1 MDMRNLTLLTDFYE
15 LTMMYGFMKTGLDKK
30 QAIFDIFYRPTPHMN
45 YAVACGLEQ
54 AIDYIENIK
63 FTSEDIEYLRG
74 LNTFGED
81 FFDRIRDF
89 KFTGDIYA
97 VPEGTIV
104 FPYEPIMTIKAPLFE
119 AQLLET
125 TLLNIL
131 NHQTLIASKAS
142 RIVYAARGKGVMEF
156 GLRRAQGP
164 DAGYYGARAAMISG
178 CVGTSNVLTG
188 KELGVPVSGTH
199 AHSWIM
205 SFGDELTAFRN
216 YAAIYPNSCVLLVDT
231 YDTLKSGVPNAIK
244 VFDELRLA
252 GFEPVGIRLDS
263 GDLAYLSKKARKMLD
278 DAGYPNAKIIA
289 SGDIDEFVINS
300 LNVQG
305 AMIDTYG
312 IGTKL
317 ITSHNNPSLGG
328 VYKLAAIEE
337 DGRMVNRI
345 KVSDTLEKVTNP
357 GFKTVYRIYKDGK
370 AAADLIALKDEV
382 YDVTKPLTITH
393 PLETWKKT
401 TFVDYEMRELSVPIY
416 LGGRLVYDR
425 PSINEIIAYAKRSMD
440 ELWEEYKRISN
451 PHEYKV
457 DLSDTLREEKRKLLS
472 SSQDL

>member
-1 MDMRNLTLLTDFYE
+1 
-15 LTMMYGFMKTGLDKK
+15 
-30 QAIFDIFYRPTPHMN
+30 
-45 YAVACGLEQ
+45 
-54 AIDYIENIK
+54 
-63 FTSEDIEYLRG
+63 
-74 LNTFGED
+74 
-81 FFDRIRDF
+81 
-89 KFTGDIYA
+89 
-97 VPEGTIV
+97 
-104 FPYEPIMTIKAPLFE
+104 
-119 AQLLET
+119 
-125 TLLNIL
+125 
-131 NHQTLIASKAS
+131 
-142 RIVYAARGKGVMEF
+142 
-156 GLRRAQGP
+156 
-164 DAGYYGARAAMISG
+164 
-178 CVGTSNVLTG
+178 
-188 KELGVPVSGTH
+188 
-199 AHSWIM
+199 
-205 SFGDELTAFRN
+205 
-216 YAAIYPNSCVLLVDT
+216 
-231 YDTLKSGVPNAIK
+231 
-244 VFDELRLA
+244 
-252 GFEPVGIRLDS
+252 
-263 GDLAYLSKKARKMLD
+263 MLD

-337 DGRMVNRI
+337 NGRMVNRI